1 MTRSRK
7 RKLARSRAKWAGL
20 PLVSALIASGGIT
33 RVLAATDAPVESGSL
48 DEVVVTAQKRSE
60 DLQKVPI
67 SLQVLTGQDLEQH
80 QVTNF
85 DDFAKLLPSVS
96 YQSLGPGQS
105 QIYFRGIAS
114 GGDGLHAGSLP
125 ATGVYLDEIPVT
137 TIGNTLDVHVYDIA
151 RIEALAGPQGT
162 LYGASSLSG
171 TLRIITNKP
180 DPTAFSA
187 GYDVKADKYGRG
199 NPGEEFEGFV
209 NIPLAEH
216 VAVRL
221 VGYYDHQGGYINN
234 LDTTNVY
241 LRGAPALGIPN
252 DPIAV
257 SNFGN
262 GPGAI
267 EPNVAGQRF
276 NPVTTYGG
284 RGALKIDLNDNWT
297 VTPQILVQDQRAD
310 GNFSYD
316 PSKGFLNVGDFGN
329 EINEDKWW
337 QSALAVEGKIS
348 NFDILYSGG
357 YFERNVHNVV
367 DYSGYTVAYD
377 AYQQEAGAS
386 FTATHFVNCASGTPA
401 NMCNGAGGPLTD
413 PTQFVVSHDQYAKL
427 SQELRVTTPADYRL
441 RGTAGLFYQRQT
453 DYIREA
459 FQTNDL
465 PSYYSIDGSPN
476 TVYLSQ
482 QTRVDRDYAVFGDG
496 TFDVTDKFKL
506 SGGIRQ
512 FWVNNTL
519 YGFFGFNDDG
529 YSSHGE
535 AICNPPVSAATIIP
549 NYWPCVNT
557 NKKVV
562 ESGETHKI
570 TLTYQ
575 IDPDRMVYGTYST
588 GFRPGGNNRLPNVA
602 SYAADTLTNF
612 ELGWKTAWLDHRL
625 RTNGAVFYEK
635 WNNFQYSV
643 TGQSGITS
651 IVNAANAQVKGIEG
665 DVSWLA
671 LDSLTLSASGTYV
684 NARTTQNLCNLNED
698 EQVVHNCSAADLT
711 APSGTQLPVTPK
723 LKGNATARYKF
734 NVNDYESF
742 VQGTLIHQGSSTSQ
756 LQQTGPYNLEP
767 NLPKFTTFDFSAG
780 TGMHAWHLEA
790 YIENLFDKQG
800 QLGRIAQC
808 ADAYCYQNSRI
819 YPIKPMNFGVKFGQK
834 F

>member
-1 MTRSRK
+1 M
-7 RKLARSRAKWAGL
+7 AGGGMCHAADAAD
-20 PLVSALIASGGIT
+20 SATEA
-33 RVLAATDAPVESGSL
+33 GSL
-48 DEVVVTAQKRSE
+48 EEVVVTAQKRSE

-67 SLQVLTGQDLEQH
+67 SLQVLSGETLEQH
-80 QVTNF
+80 QVSSF
-85 DDFAKLLPSVS
+85 DDYAKLLPSVS

-105 QIYFRGIAS
+105 QLYFRGIAS

-137 TIGNTLDVHVYDIA
+137 TIGNTLDVHMYDIA
-151 RIEALAGPQGT
+151 RVEALAGPQGT

-171 TLRIITNKP
+171 TLRIITNRP
-180 DPTAFSA
+180 DPSAFSA
-187 GYDVKADKYGRG
+187 SYDLKADKYGRG
-199 NPGEEFEGFV
+199 NPGEEFEGYV
-209 NIPLAEH
+209 NIPLTDYA
-216 VAVRL
+216 AVRL

-234 LDTTNVY
+234 IDTTRVY
-241 LRGAPALGIPN
+241 ERGSPAVGIPN
-252 DPIAV
+252 DPITV
-257 SNFGN
+257 TNFGN
-262 GPGAI
+262 GPGSV

-297 VTPQILVQDQRAD
+297 VMPQILVQDQRAD

-316 PSKGFLNVGDFGN
+316 PSLGFLNVGDYGN
-329 EINEDKWW
+329 EVNEDKWW
-337 QSALAVEGKIS
+337 QSALAVEGKVA

-377 AYQQEAGAS
+377 AYSQYAN
-386 FTATHFVNCASGTPA
+386 ATGTITRFQNCAQGTPA
-401 NMCNGAGGPLTD
+401 NNCDGKGGPLVD
-413 PTQFVVSHDQYAKL
+413 PTQFVDNHDQYTKL
-427 SQELRVTTPADYRL
+427 SQELRITTPADFRL
-441 RGTAGLFYQRQT
+441 RGTAGLFYQRQS
-453 DYIREA
+453 DDIRAA
-459 FQTNDL
+459 FQLNDL
-465 PSYYSIDGSPN
+465 PAYYAIDGSPN
-476 TVYLSQ
+476 ILYLSQ

-496 TFDVTDKFKL
+496 TFDITDQFKL
-506 SGGIRQ
+506 SAGIRQ

-519 YGFFGFNDDG
+519 YGFFGFQS
-529 YSSHGE
+529 YCSFAVVPS
-535 AICNPPVSAATIIP
+535 PVVP
-549 NYWPCVNT
+549 NYRPCVNT
-557 NKKVV
+557 DKKVV
-562 ESGETHKI
+562 EDGETHKV

-588 GFRPGGNNRLPNVA
+588 GFRPGGNNRLPFVA
-602 SYAADTLTNF
+602 AYGADTLTNF

-625 RTNGAVFYEK
+625 RANGAIFLEH

-643 TGQSGITS
+643 TGVSGITS

-665 DVSWLA
+665 DLSWLA
-671 LDSLTLSASGTYV
+671 LDNLTLSASGTYV
-684 NARTTQNLCNLNED
+684 NARTTQNLCNLDEE
-698 EQVVHNCSAADLT
+698 EQVVHNCAAADLT

-734 NVNDYESF
+734 KVGDYESF
-742 VQGTLIHQGSSTSQ
+742 VQGTVIHQGSSTSQ
-756 LQQTGPYNLEP
+756 LQQTSPYNLEP
-767 NLPKFTTFDFSAG
+767 NLPKFTTFDFSTG
-780 TGMHAWHLEA
+780 TGMHDWHVEA
-790 YIENLFDKQG
+790 YVENLFDKQG

>member
-1 MTRSRK
+1 MTRSRR
-7 RKLARSRAKWAGL
+7 RKLARSRMKWARL
-20 PLVSALIASGGIT
+20 PLASAILVGGG
-33 RVLAATDAPVESGSL
+33 VAHAGDANDAADAATLE
-48 DEVVVTAQKRSE
+48 EVVVTAQKRTE

-67 SLQVLTGQDLEQH
+67 SLKVLTGQDLEQH
-80 QVTNF
+80 QVSDF

-105 QIYFRGIAS
+105 QLYFRGIAN

-151 RIEALAGPQGT
+151 RVEALAGPQGT

-180 DPTAFSA
+180 DPSAFSA
-187 GYDVKADKYGRG
+187 SYDVKADKFGRG
-199 NPGEEFEGFV
+199 NPGEEVEGYV

-216 VAVRL
+216 AAIRL
-221 VGYYDHQGGYINN
+221 VGFYDHQGGYINN

-241 LRGAPALGIPN
+241 QRGVPAAGIPN

-262 GPGAI
+262 GPGSV

-297 VTPQILVQDQRAD
+297 VMPQILVQDQRAD

-316 PSKGFLNVGDFGN
+316 PAKGFLNVGDFGN

-337 QSALAVEGKIS
+337 QSALMVEGKVS
-348 NFDILYSGG
+348 NFDIIYSGG
-357 YFERNVHNVV
+357 FFERNVHNVV

-377 AYQQEAGAS
+377 AYSQYA
-386 FTATHFVNCASGTPA
+386 TATSSATRFVNCKTGTPA
-401 NMCNGAGGPLTD
+401 NNCNGAGGTLTD
-413 PTQFVVSHDQYAKL
+413 PTQFVNNHDQYEKL
-427 SQELRVTTPADYRL
+427 SQELRVTTPVDYPI
-441 RGTAGLFYQRQT
+441 RGTAGLFYQRQS
-453 DYIREA
+453 DNIRAA

-465 PSYYSIDGSPN
+465 PAYYAIDGSPN
-476 TVYLSQ
+476 IIYLSQ
-482 QTRVDRDYAVFGDG
+482 QTRVDRDYAVFGEA
-496 TFDVTDKFKL
+496 TLDVTDKFKL
-506 SGGIRQ
+506 SAGIRQ

-519 YGFFGFNDDG
+519 YGFFGFQSYCSYAVTD
-529 YSSHGE
+529 
-535 AICNPPVSAATIIP
+535 APVVP
-549 NYWPCVNT
+549 NYRPCVNT
-557 NKKVV
+557 DKKVV
-562 ESGETHKI
+562 EDGETHKL

-588 GFRPGGNNRLPNVA
+588 GFRPGGNNRLPDVA
-602 SYAADTLTNF
+602 SYGADTLTNF
-612 ELGWKTAWLDHRL
+612 EIGWKTAWLDRRL
-625 RTNGAVFYEK
+625 RTNGAVFFERWK
-635 WNNFQYSV
+635 DFQYSV
-643 TGQSGITS
+643 TGVSGITS
-651 IVNAANAQVKGIEG
+651 IVNAANDEVKGIEG

-671 LDSLTLSASGTYV
+671 LDSLTLTLSGTYV
-684 NARTTQNLCNLNED
+684 NARTTQNLCDLDAE
-698 EQVVHNCSAADLT
+698 EQVVHTCPASDLT

-723 LKGNATARYKF
+723 LKGNAGARYKF
-734 NVNDYESF
+734 NVGTYENF
-742 VQGTLIHQGSSTSQ
+742 VQATVIHQGSSTSQ
-756 LQQTGPYNLEP
+756 LQQTAPYNLEP

-780 TGMHAWHLEA
+780 TGMHDWKLEA
-790 YIENLFDKQG
+790 YIENAFDKQG

-808 ADAYCYQNSRI
+808 ADAYCYANSRI
-819 YPIKPMNFGVKFGQK
+819 YPIKPMNFGIKFGQK

>member
-7 RKLARSRAKWAGL
+7 RKLARTQALTRATWAGV
-20 PLVSALIASGGIT
+20 PLASALMAGGGMAH
-33 RVLAATDAPVESGSL
+33 AADAGDTGTLE
-48 DEVVVTAQKRSE
+48 EVVVTAQKRSE

-80 QVTNF
+80 QVTDF
-85 DDFAKLLPSVS
+85 DSFAKLLPSVS

-105 QIYFRGIAS
+105 QLYFRGIAS

-137 TIGNTLDVHVYDIA
+137 TIGNTLDVHIYDIA

-187 GYDVKADKYGRG
+187 SYDLKADKFGRG
-199 NPGEEFEGFV
+199 RPGEQFEGYV

-216 VAVRL
+216 IAVRL
-221 VGYYDHQGGYINN
+221 VGFYDHEGGYINN
-234 LDTTNVY
+234 LATTNVY
-241 LRGAPALGIPN
+241 LRGIPSAGIPN

-257 SNFGN
+257 SNYGN
-262 GPGAI
+262 GPGSV
-267 EPNVAGQRF
+267 EPNVSGQNF

-297 VTPQILVQDQRAD
+297 VMPQILVQDQRAD

-316 PSKGFLNVGDFGN
+316 PAKGFLNVGDFGN
-329 EINEDKWW
+329 ELNQDKWW
-337 QSALAVEGKIS
+337 QSALSVEGKVS

-357 YFERNVHNVV
+357 FFERNVHNVV

-377 AYQQEAGAS
+377 AYSQYAGQTFS
-386 FTATHFVNCASGTPA
+386 ATRFQNCAQGTPA
-401 NMCNGAGGPLTD
+401 NNCNGAGGPLTD
-413 PTQFVVSHDQYAKL
+413 PTQFVDNHDQYEKL
-427 SQELRVTTPADYRL
+427 SQELRVTTPVDYRI
-441 RGTAGLFYQRQT
+441 RGTAGLFYQRQS
-453 DYIREA
+453 DNIRAA

-465 PSYYSIDGSPN
+465 PSYYAIDGSPN
-476 TVYLSQ
+476 VIYLSQ

-496 TFDVTDKFKL
+496 TFDVTDKFKI
-506 SGGIRQ
+506 SAGIRQ

-519 YGFFGFNDDG
+519 YGFFGFQSYCAN
-529 YSSHGE
+529 
-535 AICNPPVSAATIIP
+535 AVTPAPVVP
-549 NYWPCVNT
+549 NYRPCVNT
-557 NKKVV
+557 DKKVV
-562 ESGETHKI
+562 EDGETHKV

-588 GFRPGGNNRLPNVA
+588 GFRPGGNNRLPDVA
-602 SYAADTLTNF
+602 SYKADTLTNF
-612 ELGWKTAWLDHRL
+612 ELGWKTAWFDHRL
-625 RTNGAVFYEK
+625 RANGAIFYERWK
-635 WNNFQYSV
+635 DFQYSV
-643 TGQSGITS
+643 TGVSGITS
-651 IVNAANAQVKGIEG
+651 IVNAANAAVKGIEG
-665 DVSWLA
+665 DVNWLA
-671 LDSLTLSASGTYV
+671 YEGLTLSASGTYV
-684 NARTTQNLCNLNED
+684 NARTTQNLCDLNEQ
-698 EQVVHNCSAADLT
+698 EQVVHTCPASELT

-723 LKGNATARYKF
+723 LKGSVTGRYEFPMHDYKNFFQATA
-734 NVNDYESF
+734 
-742 VQGTLIHQGSSTSQ
+742 IHQGSSTSQ
-756 LQQTGPYNLEP
+756 LQQTAPYNLEP
-767 NLPKFTTFDFSAG
+767 NLPKFTTIDLSAG
-780 TGMHAWHLEA
+780 TGISNWHVEA
-790 YIENLFDKQG
+790 YVENLFDKDG

-808 ADAYCYQNSRI
+808 GFSYCYANSRI